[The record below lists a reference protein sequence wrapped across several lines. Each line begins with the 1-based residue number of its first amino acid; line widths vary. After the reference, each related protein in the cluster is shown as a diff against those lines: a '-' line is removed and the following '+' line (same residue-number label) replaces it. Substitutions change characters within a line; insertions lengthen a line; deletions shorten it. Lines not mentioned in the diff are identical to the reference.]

1 MRLNQFEMIA
11 ALESCSSLSE
21 VAEKLF
27 ISQPSISKG
36 IQEFEDE
43 IGYEILKRTKNGVE
57 FTEQGKQVLVYV
69 KEILGC
75 IDKIKKL
82 NTGVN
87 NQFAGTIS
95 VGIAKLWGSEIFAKV
110 FMGLKEQYPNL
121 VLRFYEGCSA
131 DIIEQVAVGQLEYG
145 VIMMYSTDQ
154 SFLQNLIEQNTLQYE
169 HLFSDRVCLY
179 VGKKHPLCGQ
189 NEIMMEHV
197 VQYPYITSGNSMI
210 TTYSERLLQSYGYQ
224 KNIEIVSNQR
234 LLLQYLLTQ
243 DAFTSMPERIYQES
257 EENRKHLKQLFVQDL
272 SWHCQVGVVYR
283 AREWSPLENLVLKRL
298 QERLKG

>member
-11 ALESCSSLSE
+11 ALESCGSLSE

-57 FTEQGKQVLVYV
+57 FTEQGKQVLIYA
-69 KEILGC
+69 KQILGC

-82 NTGVN
+82 NSKVD
-87 NQFAGTIS
+87 NQFTGTIS
-95 VGIAKLWGSEIFAKV
+95 VGIAKLWSSEIFVKV

-121 VLRFYEGCSA
+121 VLRFYESNSA
-131 DIIEQVAVGQLEYG
+131 DIIDQVGNKQLEYG

-154 SFLQNLIEQNTLQYE
+154 VFLQKLIEQHKLQYE
-169 HLFSDRVCLY
+169 VLFNNRVCLY
-179 VGKKHPLCGQ
+179 VGKKHPLCRQ
-189 NEIMMEHV
+189 DKIMMEHI

-210 TTYSERLLQSYGYQ
+210 TAYSERLLQSYGYQ
-224 KNIEIVSNQR
+224 KNIEIVNNQQ

-243 DAFTSMPERIYQES
+243 DAFTSMPERVYQES
-257 EENRKHLKQLFVQDL
+257 EEYRKYLKQLFVQDL
-272 SWHCQVGVVYR
+272 TWHCQVGVVYR
-283 AREWSPLENLVLKRL
+283 AWEWSPLESLVLKRL
-298 QERLKG
+298 QERLKE